1 MIKNTLSIP
10 AIQQPVNNYSSN
22 NLCGSAALRLDKK
35 PCGLAPAGF
44 SERKPVTL
52 GQGTGE

>member
-1 MIKNTLSIP
+1 MIKNTLLIP

-22 NLCGSAALRLDKK
+22 NLCGPAALRLDKK

-52 GQGTGE
+52 GQGTD

>member
-10 AIQQPVNNYSSN
+10 AIQQPVNNYSQTI
-22 NLCGSAALRLDKK
+22 SAALPPCGLNKK

-52 GQGTGE
+52 GQGT